1 MKSADGKHIMGAGL
15 NGDYDL
21 DVWERFLLK
30 NKSSSSSSSSNSNNN
45 SLKDEFRRNYIVITK
60 SEDFVRLFPNGGT
73 FSDFIFESQPNLH
86 CGGSICRKLQ
96 DLVDSNPKFEIQGLS
111 TIQSGKVYDTGSIEV
126 VNVPEGVEIPFLP
139 KLDPPIVAQFA
150 GGRQARFVPEG
161 DPFYIFHGV
170 CVATSGIVTP
180 PRTITNLGVNGK
192 GPTMTTVIPQPIITK
207 ESCKLNLCLGGGG
220 FDCIFI
226 YSGTA
231 FAFNLGEG
239 IIRNNDAKVA
249 GGGVVYTGRHNRALQ
264 DGTPATFESPPLPP
278 PYPGTI
284 IGGTGSFEG
293 IEGTVNIATVA
304 GTTGLLLN
312 NWNANTKGG
321 LFQGIVTRQLGP
333 DDAPEYAFS
342 FPPIGNMVQV
352 LSVVS
357 NMPLPPAP

>member
-180 PRTITNLGVNGK
+180 PSTITNLGVNGK

-231 FAFNLGEG
+231 FAFDLGEG
-239 IIRNNDAKVA
+239 IVRNNDAKA
-249 GGGVVYTGRHNRALQ
+249 TGTVFWDRHNRALQ

-312 NWNANTKGG
+312 NWD
-321 LFQGIVTRQLGP
+321 LFAPARRQLGP
-333 DDAPEYAFS
+333 TNIPPGYVFS

>member
-1 MKSADGKHIMGAGL
+1 MKSADGKHIMGGGS

-30 NKSSSSSSSSNSNNN
+30 NKSSSSSSSSNND

-126 VNVPEGVEIPFLP
+126 VNLPEGVEIPFLP
-139 KLDPPIVAQFA
+139 RLDPPIVAQFA

-180 PRTITNLGVNGK
+180 PSTITNLGVNGK

-249 GGGVVYTGRHNRALQ
+249 GRLAWELLTLVTDFKGGLNRALQ

-284 IGGTGSFEG
+284 IGGTYTYKKFKIIFCMLCG
-293 IEGTVNIATVA
+293 IQYSLSYVYRI
-304 GTTGLLLN
+304 
-312 NWNANTKGG
+312 
-321 LFQGIVTRQLGP
+321 LFNVYDSR
-333 DDAPEYAFS
+333 Y
-342 FPPIGNMVQV
+342 
-352 LSVVS
+352 
-357 NMPLPPAP
+357 

>member
-73 FSDFIFESQPNLH
+73 FSDFIIESQPNLH
-86 CGGSICRKLQ
+86 GVIGRKLQ

-126 VNVPEGVEIPFLP
+126 VNLPEGVEIPFLP
-139 KLDPPIVAQFA
+139 RLDPPIVAQFA

-180 PRTITNLGVNGK
+180 PSTITNLGVNGK

-249 GGGVVYTGRHNRALQ
+249 GGGVVYTGRVNRALQ

-312 NWNANTKGG
+312 NWNANIKR
-321 LFQGIVTRQLGP
+321 RQLGP
-333 DDAPEYAFS
+333 PAEPQEYAFS